1 MKDFKSEAT
10 GNRIVIN
17 SASFKEV
24 LLLKQVIFNE
34 LAKNP
39 LGIKLT
45 GGTNLLLDKDID
57 FVGIIEFVKNAVL
70 SIDSSPE
77 FEEAIFN
84 CLKYCTYKNTY
95 KIDQDA
101 FDNPQIKKE
110 IREDYYTI
118 LVACLE
124 ENLNPF
130 FKSLISA
137 WKILIENKQI
147 AQLLNLQ

>member
-1 MKDFKSEAT
+1 MKDFKSEVT

-17 SASFKEV
+17 SASFREV
-24 LLLKQVIFNE
+24 LALKQVILNE
-34 LAKNP
+34 LSKNP

-45 GGTNLLLDKDID
+45 GGANLLLEKEVD
-57 FVGIIEFVKNAVL
+57 FVGVIEFVKNALL

-95 KIDQDA
+95 KVDQEL
-101 FDNPQIKKE
+101 FDNPQVKKE
-110 IREDYYTI
+110 AREDYYTI
-118 LVACLE
+118 MVACLE

-137 WKILIENKQI
+137 WKMLIKNGQI